1 MTTDLDA
8 AATSWV
14 PRLSKGAGPL
24 YAAIADALA
33 ADILAGRL
41 ADGFRL
47 PTQRALAEALGID
60 FTTVGRAYAE
70 AGRRGLVVGRVG
82 QGTFVRSRRRDAS
95 SDRGGLVDMS
105 MNLPPHFDDPALVAR
120 MWEELGDLRG
130 DDGLD
135 LLLRYQAPGG
145 TMRDREAGARWLEPR
160 LGARTPE
167 RILVCPG
174 AQGALLALLGVL
186 AAPGDT
192 IAAEAL
198 TYPGLLAA
206 AAHMRLG
213 VDPVALDA
221 SGIIPEAFEEL
232 CLRRKPK
239 VLCVNPTLHNPTTT
253 TVPLDRRRR
262 LVDFARRHGVRIIE
276 DDAYGALAP
285 DAPPPLAAIGE
296 DVVYYI
302 AGLSKCLSPA
312 LRVAYLVA
320 PSAGDA
326 ASLMVAIRATA
337 SMASPLTAAL
347 ATRWLETGTAD
358 ATLDAI
364 RRETKA
370 RQAIVRS
377 SLDGGVQMSPGAF
390 HAWLNLPEHWTRGA
404 LVARLRAEGVG
415 LVPSDA
421 FAVADAPEAVR
432 LGLGAPRSAEALKQS
447 LDILSHILAQR
458 PDVSTLVV

>member
-1 MTTDLDA
+1 MTIDIEA
-8 AATSWV
+8 AATSWT
-14 PRLSKGAGPL
+14 PRIKKGTGPL
-24 YAAIADALA
+24 YVAIADALA
-33 ADILAGRL
+33 ADILAGL
-41 ADGFRL
+41 LTDGFRL
-47 PTQRALAEALGID
+47 PTQRALADTLGVD
-60 FTTVGRAYAE
+60 FTTVGRAYSE

-82 QGTFVRSRRRDAS
+82 QGTFVRSRQRIAS
-95 SDRGGLVDMS
+95 PDSGGLIDMS

-120 MWEELGDLRG
+120 MWDELGSLRG

-145 TMRDREAGARWLEPR
+145 TVRDREAGARWLTPR
-160 LGARTPE
+160 LGARAAE

-206 AAHMRLG
+206 AAHLRLG
-213 VDPVALDA
+213 VDAVALDA
-221 SGIIPEAFEEL
+221 NGIIPDAFEEL

-253 TVPLDRRRR
+253 TLPLDRRQR
-262 LVDFARRHGVRIIE
+262 LVDIARRHGVPIIE

-285 DAPPPLAAIGE
+285 DAPPPLASIGA
-296 DVVYYI
+296 DIVYYI

-320 PSAGDA
+320 PDA
-326 ASLMVAIRATA
+326 QHAVSLMVGIRATA

-347 ATRWLETGTAD
+347 ATRWLESGTAD
-358 ATLDAI
+358 AALDAI

-370 RQAIVRS
+370 RQTIVRS
-377 SLDGGVQMSPGAF
+377 RLGDGVRMSAGAF
-390 HAWLNLPEHWTRGA
+390 HAWLILPGQWTREA
-404 LVARLRAEGVG
+404 LVARLRTEGVG
-415 LVPSDA
+415 VVSSDA
-421 FAVADAPEAVR
+421 FAVAEPPEAVR
-432 LGLGAPRSAEALKQS
+432 LSLGAPRNTEALKQS
-447 LDILSHILAQR
+447 LDILSSTLSQR
-458 PDVSTLVV
+458 PTASTLVV